1 MRRHHVHLKKVS
13 LKTRPIYQMSDVRY
27 QMVTT
32 CTTSPNWPQL
42 KDLDLKVSGLCNFGA
57 ERSWLLKLVF
67 APNDMTN
74 KTGTSA
80 AKR

>member
-1 MRRHHVHLKKVS
+1 
-13 LKTRPIYQMSDVRY
+13 MSDVRY

-32 CTTSPNWPQL
+32 CTTSPNWPL
-42 KDLDLKVSGLCNFGA
+42 LTDLDLKVSDQCSFGE